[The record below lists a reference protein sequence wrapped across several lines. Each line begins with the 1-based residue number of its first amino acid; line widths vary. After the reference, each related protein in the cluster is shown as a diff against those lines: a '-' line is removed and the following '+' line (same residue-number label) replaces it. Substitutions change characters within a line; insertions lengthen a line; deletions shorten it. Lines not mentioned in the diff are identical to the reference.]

1 MRGLRVLYEA
11 LNRGEFDVMLARC
24 HPGVELHVAPNQA
37 GLDFEGVY
45 HGREGTARAFAT
57 WWDAWAEYRVE
68 TAELIDFG
76 DRIVVLSQQFG
87 RGRESG
93 VQVETPHAV
102 VITFDQGWAV
112 RVQLYWDWK
121 EAELAA
127 TDGSQPA
134 QQPPVWESQERK
146 AK

>member
-1 MRGLRVLYEA
+1 VLYEA

-45 HGREGTARAFAT
+45 HGRVGAARAFAT
-57 WWDAWAEYRVE
+57 WWDAWAEYRLQ
-68 TAELIDFG
+68 TAWLLDFG
-76 DRIVVLSQQFG
+76 DRIVVLSEQFG

-93 VQVETPHAV
+93 VQVATPHAV
-102 VITFDQGWAV
+102 VIIFDQGWAV
-112 RVQLYWDWK
+112 RVQLYWDWD

-127 TDGSQPA
+127 TGASHLV
-134 QQPPVWESQERK
+134 QQPRVG
-146 AK
+146 

>member
-1 MRGLRVLYEA
+1 LVLVRGLRLLYEA

-45 HGREGTARAFAT
+45 HGRTGAARAFAT
-57 WWDAWAEYRVE
+57 WWDAWADYRVE
-68 TAELIDFG
+68 PAELIDFG

-93 VQVETPHAV
+93 VEVATPHAA
-102 VITFDQGWAV
+102 VITFDRGWAV
-112 RVQLYWDWK
+112 RVEFYWDWK
-121 EAELAA
+121 EGERAA
-127 TDGSQPA
+127 RGGSQPGSEHLA
-134 QQPPVWESQERK
+134 P
-146 AK
+146 